1 MYESEW
7 GTGTGGHPAREGLED
22 LVALEPP
29 PALEEAEEAP
39 AMAFFAARASTPE
52 LRVIYRA
59 LEIWLLEAPSRPHE
73 RELGWQ
79 MHQVL
84 ERELERRVRES
95 IWPRGEEAELPF

>member
-1 MYESEW
+1 MNESEW
-7 GTGTGGHPAREGLED
+7 GTRHSATEARPKD

-29 PALEEAEEAP
+29 PVSEDIEDVP
-39 AMAFFAARASTPE
+39 AMVLFAARASTPE

-59 LEIWLLEAPSRPHE
+59 LEIWLLEAPSRPQE

-79 MHQVL
+79 MHQAL

-95 IWPRGEEAELPF
+95 IWPRDEEADLPF

>member
-1 MYESEW
+1 MKETAMYEREW
-7 GTGTGGHPAREGLED
+7 GTKRHITEEGPEALVGLEQD
-22 LVALEPP
+22 T
-29 PALEEAEEAP
+29 EEVP
-39 AMAFFAARASTPE
+39 AMVFFAARASTPE

-59 LEIWLLEAPSRPHE
+59 LEIWRLEAPSRPSE

-79 MHQVL
+79 MHQAL